1 MTTDAASLVEI
12 TLPSGARVL
21 ARAETA
27 QQAGALAQATSRLVT
42 AIEAGGTDPC
52 RLRAGPQAEGLPSL
66 EVEARLGGWL
76 VLDTVLRS
84 IESLIGSPLAASVSL
99 GTGRAREERSWR
111 QGWAARFSGPAVG
124 GAGA

>member
-1 MTTDAASLVEI
+1 LTSDAASLVEI

-21 ARAETA
+21 ARAETP
-27 QQAGALAQATSRLVT
+27 QQAGALAQATSRLVA
-42 AIEAGGTDPC
+42 AIETGETDEC
-52 RLRAGPQAEGLPSL
+52 RLHAGPQAEGLPSL
-66 EVEARLGGWL
+66 EVDAQLGGWL

-84 IESLIGSPLAASVSL
+84 IESLIGRPLAATVSL

-111 QGWAARFSGPAVG
+111 QGWAARFGGPAVT

>member
-27 QQAGALAQATSRLVT
+27 LQAGALAQATSRLVT
-42 AIEAGGTDPC
+42 AIEAGETDDVGCAPARRRRAC
-52 RLRAGPQAEGLPSL
+52 RAWRSRRGS
-66 EVEARLGGWL
+66 GGWL

-84 IESLIGSPLAASVSL
+84 IESLIGRPLAASVSL
-99 GTGRAREERSWR
+99 GSGRAREERSWR
-111 QGWAARFSGPAVG
+111 QGWAVRFGGPAVG